1 MLIDDSKNCREEY
14 PYCFGKL
21 EEVFPLGDDGL
32 RHTPES
38 CLVCLYKTKCL
49 RSVMQKTEGLKVRE
63 EKVDRAYAAGVIGF
77 LERWSRKKE
86 LHRRRQQETKTDDGH
101 GGKHEDD

>member
-1 MLIDDSKNCREEY
+1 MWNTDPKDRKPEY

-21 EEVFPLGDDGL
+21 NTVFPLGDDGL

-38 CLVCLYKTKCL
+38 CMVCRYKTECL
-49 RSVMQKTEGLKVRE
+49 REALKNSDGIQVRE
-63 EKVDRAYAAGVIGF
+63 EKLDRAYNAGMVGF

-86 LHRRRQQETKTDDGH
+86 LHRQKQQRKKSIDEKRG
-101 GGKHEDD
+101 ES

>member
-1 MLIDDSKNCREEY
+1 MWHTDLKNKEKEH

-21 EEVFPLGDDGL
+21 NTVFPLGDDGL

-38 CLVCLYKTKCL
+38 CMVCRYKTECL
-49 RSVMQKTEGLKVRE
+49 REALRQSDGIQVRE
-63 EKVDRAYAAGVIGF
+63 EKLDRAYAAGMVGF

-86 LHRRRQQETKTDDGH
+86 LHRRKQQTAKTVNKIRGN
-101 GGKHEDD
+101 HEDD

>member
-1 MLIDDSKNCREEY
+1 MWNTDPDHRKPDA

-21 EEVFPLGDDGL
+21 NNVFPMGDDGL

-38 CLVCLYKTKCL
+38 CMVCRYKTECL
-49 RSVMQKTEGLKVRE
+49 REALKKSDGIKVRE
-63 EKVDRAYAAGVIGF
+63 EKLDRAYEAGMVGF

-86 LHRRRQQETKTDDGH
+86 LHKQKQQRQKATDEKKTG
-101 GGKHEDD
+101 